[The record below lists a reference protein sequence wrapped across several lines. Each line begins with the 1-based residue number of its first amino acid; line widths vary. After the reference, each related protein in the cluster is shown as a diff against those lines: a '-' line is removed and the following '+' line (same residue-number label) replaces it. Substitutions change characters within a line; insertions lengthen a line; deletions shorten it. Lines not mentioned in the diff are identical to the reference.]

1 MMNDELILKLQAWV
15 DGELPASEAA
25 RVAELVRT
33 DTAAAAL
40 AAELRMTRGF
50 LTGNEPEVK
59 LPESREFHW
68 SKIQRAIERAE
79 AEPSARESLPWL
91 AAVRRFLVPVS
102 GVALVAFLTVVSIG
116 IFNRNT
122 SPGTVEELLVEE
134 ETLSRHVETTTYHSQ
149 ANNMYVVC
157 IINKDLVDDDPMDS
171 DPDLDEDKDD
181 SVIQ

>member
-1 MMNDELILKLQAWV
+1 MLKLQAWV

-33 DTAAAAL
+33 DTAATAL
-40 AAELRMTRGF
+40 AAELRMTRSF
-50 LTGNEPEVK
+50 LAGNEPEVT

-68 SKIQRAIERAE
+68 SKIRRAIERAE

-102 GVALVAFLTVVSIG
+102 GLALVAFLTVVSIG

-122 SPGTVEELLVEE
+122 SPGAGEELLVEE
-134 ETLSRHVETTTYHSQ
+134 ETLSRHVETTTYNSQ
-149 ANNMYVVC
+149 HNNMYVVY
-157 IINKDLVDDDPMDS
+157 IMNKDVVDADPEDFDSELDENMDDP
-171 DPDLDEDKDD
+171 
-181 SVIQ
+181 VIQ